1 MESSFDK
8 EYQMKQFMDDN
19 FLLKT
24 KTAQILFHDYA
35 KDEMI
40 YDYHCHL
47 IPQEIAENKRF
58 TTITDAWLGGDH
70 YKWRI
75 MRANGVDE
83 ALVTGKDTDPFDKF
97 VAWAETLER
106 AMGNP
111 LYHWT
116 HLELQRYFGITEPLN
131 KRSAKAIYDE
141 ANRQFKEN
149 EALSV
154 KGIMKE
160 FKVYAVG
167 TTDDPAD
174 DLAWHKNIAGQADF
188 PSKVIPSYR
197 PDKAL
202 GIEKS
207 DFVAYIQKLSA
218 AAGMEIASIS
228 DVVAALVKRLDFFV
242 SMGCRASDHALVTG
256 VAIFKSEAEVNAIF
270 TKRMEGAALSD
281 EEIEAYKTFVLTALA
296 RAYSKRDIAMQL
308 HFASIRDNNGKMFAA
323 LGPDTGYD
331 ASHDLSLAA
340 KLSAFLNNLS
350 VTGEVPKTILYTL
363 NPKDYYPLATLM
375 GCYQDGQPGKMQ
387 LGSAWWFADHKDG
400 MEEQMKVL
408 GNVGLL
414 SRFVGM
420 LTDSRSF
427 LSYPRHE
434 YFRRILCN
442 IWGTWAEEGEIPYDL
457 DLIGSFVRDIS
468 FKNAKA
474 YFEG

>member
-1 MESSFDK
+1 
-8 EYQMKQFMDDN
+8 MKQFMDEN

-24 KTAQILFHDYA
+24 KTAQILYHDYA
-35 KDEMI
+35 KDQMI

-47 IPQEIAENKRF
+47 IPEEIATNKRF
-58 TTITDAWLGGDH
+58 GTITDAWLGGDH
-70 YKWRI
+70 YKWRA
-75 MRANGVDE
+75 MRANGIDE
-83 ALVTGKDTDPFDKF
+83 ALITGKSADPFDKF
-97 VAWAETLER
+97 LAWADTLEHS
-106 AMGNP
+106 MGNP

-131 KRSAKAIYDE
+131 SRSAKAIYDE

-154 KGIMKE
+154 KGIMSQ

-174 DLAWHKNIAGQADF
+174 DLAWHKNIAQQRDF
-188 PSKVIPSYR
+188 PSKVIPSFR

-202 GIEKS
+202 NIEKD
-207 DFVAYIQKLSA
+207 DFDAYIARLSIA
-218 AAGMEIASIS
+218 AEMAITSAS
-228 DVVAALVKRLDFFV
+228 DVASALIKRLEFFI
-242 SMGCRASDHALVTG
+242 SMGCRASDHALSTS
-256 VAIFKSEAEVNAIF
+256 VAVFKSEAQVNAIF
-270 TKRMEGAALSD
+270 AKKMEGSVLTD
-281 EEIEAYKTFVLTALA
+281 EEIEAYKTFILTALA
-296 RAYSKRDIAMQL
+296 RAYAKDGIAMQL
-308 HFASIRDNNGKMFAA
+308 HFAAIRDNNGKMFAA

-331 ASHDLSLAA
+331 ASHDTNIAA

-350 VTGEVPKTILYTL
+350 LTGEVPKTILYTL
-363 NPKDYYPLATLM
+363 NPKDYYSLATLM
-375 GCYQDGQPGKMQ
+375 GCYQDGQKGKMQ

-400 MEEQMKVL
+400 MEEQMKIL

-434 YFRRILCN
+434 YFRRIMCN

-457 DLIGSFVRDIS
+457 DLLGRFVADIS
-468 FKNAKA
+468 FNNAKA